1 VHRQEIRDLLQLALH
16 PSSRIISGNAVNAV
30 LPSGGIAVS
39 QITRVRGMLRDRA
52 TITMVATY
60 LVIGAAGWYL
70 LKELA
75 TVLRPLLLAVFLA
88 YIIVPVQAGLARNT
102 SRVVGFVLLGLVVA
116 GACVLLAALT
126 ARSAADLAADLPK
139 HTERAKEIIGHFRAM
154 AERWPWLAEL
164 TGDTDGAADVGGAQL
179 GKLISTLAGT
189 AADVLGQAMIA
200 GVYLFFLL
208 LEAANF
214 PARIRAGFDPAQA
227 ANVLAV
233 VDRINTAIAGYLRAK
248 VLSSVVLAVPAVIV
262 LWSFGVKSALLWG
275 VLTFLFN
282 FVPYVG
288 SAITWTGPTLLAFL
302 TLEPGWRPV
311 TVGGLLL
318 ADHLLSA
325 NLIEPALTGKA
336 VDLSPLVVLL
346 ALAFWGSC
354 WGLEGMLLA
363 VPLTVVLRIVM
374 DNLPATRPIAR
385 LMGVG

>member
-1 VHRQEIRDLLQLALH
+1 VSEIA
-16 PSSRIISGNAVNAV
+16 
-30 LPSGGIAVS
+30 
-39 QITRVRGMLRDRA
+39 RVRGVLRERA

-60 LVIGAAGWYL
+60 LVIAAAAWYL

-75 TVLRPLLLAVFLA
+75 SVLRPLLLAIFLA
-88 YIIVPVQAGLARNT
+88 YIILPVQAGLARKT

-126 ARSAADLAADLPK
+126 ARSAADLAADLPR
-139 HTERAKEIIGHFRAM
+139 HTERVKEIIGHFRET

-164 TGDTDGAADVGGAQL
+164 TNDTSGAADIGGARL
-179 GKLISTLAGT
+179 GDVITAVAGT
-189 AADVLGQAMIA
+189 AADVLGQGLIA

-214 PARIRAGFDPAQA
+214 PARIRAGFEDQRATQ
-227 ANVLAV
+227 VLAV
-233 VDRINTAIAGYLRAK
+233 VERINVAIAGYLRAK
-248 VLSSVVLAVPAVIV
+248 VLSSLILALPVVVVLF
-262 LWSFGVKSALLWG
+262 SFGMKSALLWG

-288 SAITWTGPTLLAFL
+288 SAITCTAPILMAFL
-302 TLEPGWRPV
+302 TLEPGWRPITV
-311 TVGGLLL
+311 TALLL
-318 ADHLLSA
+318 TDHLLSA

-374 DNLPATRPIAR
+374 DNLPPTRPIAR